1 MRTSTTPTSTAMG
14 TAFKGYNLTNTINS
28 INLSYDD
35 IGEGGVP
42 IIFIHGF
49 PFDRTMWQP
58 QMDFLKSSNRVIALD
73 LRGFGESKD
82 EDTELSIELFADD
95 LISFMDTLRID
106 KAIVCG
112 LSMGG
117 YVALNAVKRFP
128 DRFKGLVLADTQ
140 CTADTE
146 EAKEKRYNSIDQIML
161 HGPEAFNEKFI
172 KSVFHKN
179 SLVNKKAI
187 VDKVR
192 SVVYSNSEHI
202 LSMGLT
208 ALAER
213 SETCSTLSQ
222 INIPTLI
229 ICGKEDTLT
238 PVAQSESMKASIYG
252 SALRVIENAGHVSN
266 LEQPHV
272 FNKHLLYFLDVLKF
286 IDTLR
291 KQPSVK

>member
-1 MRTSTTPTSTAMG
+1 MG

-35 IGEGGVP
+35 LGEGAVP

-58 QMDFLKSSNRVIALD
+58 QMDFLKASNRVIALD

-82 EDTELSIELFADD
+82 EESDLSIELFADD

-106 KAIVCG
+106 KAVVCG

-117 YVALNAVKRFP
+117 YVALNAVKRYP
-128 DRFKGLVLADTQ
+128 DRFKGLILADTQ
-140 CTADTE
+140 CTADSE

-161 HGPEAFNEKFI
+161 HGPVAFNEKFI

-179 SLVNKKAI
+179 SLTTKMALVEKLRN
-187 VDKVR
+187 
-192 SVVYSNSEHI
+192 VVYSNSENI

-222 INIPTLI
+222 ISIPTLI
-229 ICGKEDTLT
+229 ICGREDTLT

-252 SALRVIENAGHVSN
+252 SVLRIIENAGHVSN
-266 LEQPHV
+266 LEQPLI
-272 FNKHLLYFLDVLKF
+272 FNKHVLHFLDVLKF

-291 KQPSVK
+291 KKNTK